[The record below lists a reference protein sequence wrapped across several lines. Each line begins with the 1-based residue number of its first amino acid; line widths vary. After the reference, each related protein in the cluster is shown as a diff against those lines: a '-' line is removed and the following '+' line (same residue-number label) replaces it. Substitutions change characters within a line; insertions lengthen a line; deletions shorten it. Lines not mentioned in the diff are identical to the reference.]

1 MKNAPLERRKRGNQG
16 TKTRRRYKSIRCA
29 FDIETSRI
37 SESESVMYI
46 WQFQAGPDHTIIGR
60 SWKECFRFF
69 RALAA
74 CCADDEYIVIFVHN
88 LSFEFQWL
96 RSYYHFTDDEVFA
109 TGPRRILKADMMD
122 HLEFRCS
129 YLHSNMSLAA
139 YCKQMQVEHKKLSG
153 KEFDYDKIRYP
164 WTPLSDRELE
174 YCLNDVRGLV
184 EAVTAEMQ
192 RDGDNLYTFPLT
204 STGYVRRDVKRAM
217 RELSPWYVKDMLPD
231 WETYTLLREAFRGGN
246 THASRLAAGWIIPN
260 VKSADISS
268 SYPSAECNNR
278 FPVSNFKHETAPSMD
293 RLMWL
298 IEHGYAVLAR
308 VSMWGVKLKYSE
320 WGCPYLPTDKCRN
333 MVDVCVDNGRILA
346 AGYCEITVTDIDLKI
361 ILSEYKMNSIDV
373 TSIDYARYGWLPD
386 PLVDV
391 IERYY
396 RTKTELKGSEDPDDV
411 YLYGKDKAKLN
422 SVYGMSAQNPVR
434 VPMHFDDQA
443 PDSFVLDWDA
453 YGPELLA
460 ESNKKAF
467 FPYQWGIWCT
477 ALARFR
483 LEQGLRLAHG
493 MSPDLSDDVVHDPG
507 GAMFIY
513 CDTDSVKYIGEID
526 WDAYNKER
534 ILDAEAS
541 LAYADDRTGKRHYMG
556 VYEDDGEYIRFAT
569 RGAKKYAYTAR
580 NKKGYV
586 KLHITIAGVNKE
598 AGAKELAAAGG
609 LRAFLRE
616 NFTFS
621 AGETEAVY
629 IDHIRE
635 FRYYEGHRLRITP
648 GVTIRPSF
656 KTLSDTQEYIDLL
669 KDPNAFDDLLLDKY
683 MPI

>member
-1 MKNAPLERRKRGNQG
+1 M
-16 TKTRRRYKSIRCA
+16 
-29 FDIETSRI
+29 F
-37 SESESVMYI
+37 I
-46 WQFQAGPDHTIIGR
+46 WQFQAGPDHTIVGR

-69 RALAA
+69 RHLAA

-109 TGPRRILKADMMD
+109 TGPRRILKCDMMD

-129 YLHSNMSLAA
+129 YLHSNMSLSA

-153 KEFDYDKIRYP
+153 VEFNYDKVRYP

-231 WETYTLLREAFRGGN
+231 WETYTFLREAFRGGN
-246 THASRLAAGWIIPN
+246 THANRLAAGWIIPN

-278 FPVSNFKHETAPSMD
+278 FPVSKFKHEASPSMD

-298 IEHGYAVLAR
+298 VEHGYAVLAR

-373 TSIDYARYGWLPD
+373 TAIDYARYGWLPD
-386 PLVDV
+386 PLIDV

-598 AGAKELAAAGG
+598 AGAKELAKAGG

-683 MPI
+683 IKV